1 MSTVAVPS
9 QKLPISR
16 IAMAGGIAIVASVIV
31 NVVIWWLGTM
41 LVNPPADFRPLAG
54 PGATIM
60 FTVLF
65 LVAATVVYAI
75 INAVSKNPVRVF
87 TIVAVIA
94 LVVGLIPDI
103 MMLIAPGS
111 MPMGTPTVPAVLV
124 LIVMHFAAF
133 AITMWVFTRW
143 AQQR

>member
-1 MSTVAVPS
+1 MSTTAAPS

-41 LVNPPADFRPLAG
+41 LVNPPADFMPLAG

-60 FTVLF
+60 FTVFF
-65 LVAATVVYAI
+65 LVSATIVYAI

-103 MMLIAPGS
+103 LMLIAPGS
-111 MPMGTPTVPAVLV
+111 TPMGTPTVPAVLV

>member
-1 MSTVAVPS
+1 
-9 QKLPISR
+9 
-16 IAMAGGIAIVASVIV
+16 
-31 NVVIWWLGTM
+31 
-41 LVNPPADFRPLAG
+41 
-54 PGATIM
+54 
-60 FTVLF
+60 
-65 LVAATVVYAI
+65 
-75 INAVSKNPVRVF
+75 VSKNPVRVF

-111 MPMGTPTVPAVLV
+111 TPMGTPTVPAVLV